1 MTSTAGKPHI
11 GFFSLVFSLSIP
23 FWILGAYVDLSGR
36 IPINLPI
43 SALMLLCPMTAVI
56 IVLWNKKGAVRSLFK
71 RAVDAGSI
79 HNPAWYIPALVLIP
93 SLLLTAYG
101 IMKTLQVPLPRPH
114 LQIEVAALL
123 LVLFFGAAI
132 SEEVGWTGYMTDP
145 LQQRFGALKAALLI
159 GTVWAAWHT
168 IPYIQAHRSS
178 AWILRHSLGTVAL
191 RVIIVWLYNNTHKSL
206 FAAVLCHTTVNM
218 SEFLFPNYGSHYDP
232 FVFGVGL
239 ILTALLVTWLWG
251 GKMLTQYRFAPLK

>member
-11 GFFSLVFSLSIP
+11 GFFLLVFSLSIP

-56 IVLWNKKGAVRSLFK
+56 IVRWNKKGAVRSLFK

-114 LQIEVAALL
+114 LQI
-123 LVLFFGAAI
+123 
-132 SEEVGWTGYMTDP
+132 
-145 LQQRFGALKAALLI
+145 
-159 GTVWAAWHT
+159 
-168 IPYIQAHRSS
+168 IPYIQAHRPS
-178 AWILRHSLGTVAL
+178 AWILWHSLGTVAL

-206 FAAVLCHTTVNM
+206 FAAILCHTTVNM

-239 ILTALLVTWLWG
+239 ILTALLVTWPWG